1 MENRTRR
8 GHPLRRLGWWA
19 VRRRRLVLLCS
30 LVAAVVAGVL
40 AAGTV
45 GALSLARFEAPG
57 SESDRAAAQLAERFG
72 TGGAD
77 LILLVTAR
85 RGDVDDPQV
94 AASGRALTARVAAFE
109 GVAEAASY
117 WTRGAPATL
126 RSTDG
131 RHALILARIPGD
143 ADHVRA
149 RILPALLPEVT
160 RGDHAIEVRA
170 GGGEE
175 VFRQT
180 VPLARQD
187 FLRAELVIFPLV
199 FLLLWLYLRRIL
211 AAVLPIAAGLFA
223 MVIGLALLRIPL
235 LFTDISTFALN
246 LTLAMGLGL
255 GVDHALFVVSRFRE
269 EVRHGRERQE
279 AVARAVE
286 HAGHTVIFSG
296 ATVAASLAVLLVLP
310 FDFLRSFAY
319 AGIAVVVGGVVAS
332 LVVLPAVLAVTG
344 GAVLPRGGH
353 AGGHAAEPVA
363 RGGFWTG
370 LAARVMRR
378 PLAFGGVAAAAL
390 LLLASPVLGLRFGVA
405 DDRILPASAPARQT
419 QEIVR
424 AAFPAEETDALQ
436 VVSAPGAAVDRDA
449 VAGYAAAL
457 SRLPGV
463 AQVDSA
469 AGSYAGGARVG
480 DGDVGRFRPRDGGEG
495 TWLSVVPSAEA
506 MAADP
511 VRLVDRVRAQP
522 APFPVLVGGY
532 PAELADY
539 RASVVDRLPWALG
552 LMFAVTFAV
561 LFRLTGSL
569 LIPLKAAVLNALSLA
584 VMFGVIVWVYQE
596 GNLSGVLG
604 FTPTGSVDPSIPILM
619 LCVAYG
625 LSMDYEVFLLS
636 RITEEYRRTGDTETA
651 VAAGLRHGGPLITAA
666 GGILALS
673 FAAYG
678 TAQVVFV
685 QMLGVGV
692 AVAVLVD
699 ATVIRAILVPAA
711 MRLAGRA
718 NWWAPGPLRRLSG
731 LRPEPAAAPVPDPRP
746 EAAARP

>member
-1 MENRTRR
+1 MENRTRPDR
-8 GHPLRRLGWWA
+8 ALRRLGWWA
-19 VRRRRLVLLCS
+19 VRRRRLVLACS
-30 LVAAVVAGVL
+30 LVAAVVAAVL

-57 SESDRAAAQLAERFG
+57 SESDRAAALLAERFG

-85 RGDVDDPQV
+85 RGDVDSPDV
-94 AASGRALTARVAAFE
+94 AASGRALTARVAAFD

-126 RSTDG
+126 RSADR
-131 RHALILARIPGD
+131 RHALIIARVPGD
-143 ADHVRA
+143 ADHVRT
-149 RILPALLPEVT
+149 RVLPALLPEAT
-160 RGDHAIEVRA
+160 RGDDAIEVRA

-211 AAVLPIAAGLFA
+211 AAALPIAAGLFA

-235 LFTDISTFALN
+235 LFADISTFALN

-269 EVRHGRERQE
+269 EVRHGHDRHE

-319 AGIAVVVGGVVAS
+319 AGIAVVIGGLVAS
-332 LVVLPAVLAVTG
+332 LVVLPALLAVAG
-344 GAVLPRGGH
+344 GAVLPRRDR
-353 AGGHAAEPVA
+353 HAAEG
-363 RGGFWTG
+363 GGFWPA

-378 PLAFGGVAAAAL
+378 PLLTGGAAAAVL

-405 DDRILPASAPARQT
+405 DDRVLPASAPARQT

-424 AAFPAEETDALQ
+424 AGFPAEETDALQ
-436 VVSAPGAAVDRDA
+436 VVSAPGADPSPGA

-480 DGDVGRFRPRDGGEG
+480 DGDPGRFRPRDGGGG

-522 APFPVLVGGY
+522 APFEVLVGGY

-539 RASVVDRLPWALG
+539 RASVVDRLPLALG

-584 VMFGVIVWVYQE
+584 VMFGVVVWIYQE
-596 GNLSGVLG
+596 GNLSDVLG

-666 GGILALS
+666 GAILALS

-692 AVAVLVD
+692 AVAVLAD

-718 NWWAPGPLRRLSG
+718 NWWAPAPLRRLAG
-731 LRPEPAAAPVPDPRP
+731 RRHAEPPAAPAPAA
-746 EAAARP
+746 EAARP